1 MADYAPLEL
10 PQWLT
15 WVVWVSLG
23 AGVAV
28 CCLVL
33 TVGSSWLRKRR
44 QSMDDDD
51 IPWEL
56 LSDLLKQRYQ
66 GETGAAYLESMT
78 SEELFQALLAEIPR
92 MKRQR
97 PATLGVDEVDLPPGA
112 ERRRSRRRWFNPTS
126 VSFYT
131 AIEGKPRHGIV
142 VNRSSGGVAIL
153 VDRDI
158 SQDETLFVRPL
169 EAPESVPVIPVKVR
183 HSRRAGG
190 MYLVGCQYCE
200 DQPWNV
206 KVWLG

>member
-1 MADYAPLEL
+1 MAGYAPLEL

-15 WVVWVSLG
+15 WVVWVSLA

-28 CCLVL
+28 AFLVL
-33 TVGSSWLRKRR
+33 TLGSSWLRRR
-44 QSMDDDD
+44 HGIDDDD

-97 PATLGVDEVDLPPGA
+97 PEGLGAEEVDLPPGA
-112 ERRRSRRRWFNPTS
+112 ERRRSKRRWLNPIS

-131 AIEGKPRHGIV
+131 ALEGKSRHGIV

-153 VDRDI
+153 VDHDI
-158 SQDETLFVRPL
+158 PQDETLFVRTL
-169 EAPESVPVIPVKVR
+169 EAPPGVPVIQVKVR
-183 HSRRAGG
+183 HSRRAGR
-190 MYLVGCQYCE
+190 MYLVGCQYCGDE
-200 DQPWNV
+200 PWNV